1 MNLPRGYSNLSILS
15 TFFHESRAITIQRA
29 KAGEFKT
36 AKRYGRA
43 KLDTWI
49 IATSEM
55 LDILNQH
62 RQAMPEYAIRLELM
76 LRRDAVPHDKD
87 EAMALAKKQFADIC
101 ELFSEIVDCDQSDF
115 FVEEY
120 E

>member
-15 TFFHESRAITIQRA
+15 SFFHETRATTIKRA

-36 AKRYGRA
+36 AKQYHRA
-43 KLDTWI
+43 KLETWI
-49 IATSEM
+49 ITTSEL

-62 RQAMPEYAIRLELM
+62 RTSVPEFCVRIQLVLKRA
-76 LRRDAVPHDKD
+76 AVPSDK
-87 EAMALAKKQFADIC
+87 EEALAMARRQFEDMC
-101 ELFSEIVDCDQSDF
+101 ELFSEVVDYEQSEF

-120 E
+120 D

>member
-1 MNLPRGYSNLSILS
+1 MNLPKGYSNLSILS
-15 TFFHESRAITIQRA
+15 SFFHESRAITINRA

-36 AKRYGRA
+36 AKKFNRA
-43 KLDTWI
+43 KLETWI
-49 IATSEM
+49 IATSEL

-62 RQAMPEYAIRLELM
+62 RQTLPEYCIRIQLVLK
-76 LRRDAVPHDKD
+76 RAAVPSDKD
-87 EAMALAKKQFADIC
+87 EALLLAQKQFADMC
-101 ELFSEIVDCDQSDF
+101 ELFSEVVDYDESDY